1 MSSDVAGTHMESIT
15 FHLLLTKIQAVSP
28 RLPILIFQ
36 KKTQKYI
43 SACQQTCGQAPT
55 KKERNHMDTEIPIH
69 EHTLLN
75 AQLQLYWECRPFA
88 SEHFKIAF
96 AD

>member
-1 MSSDVAGTHMESIT
+1 MHIDVAGTHMESIT

-43 SACQQTCGQAPT
+43 SACKHTCGQAPT
-55 KKERNHMDTEIPIH
+55 KKERNHTDTEIPIH

-75 AQLQLYWECRPFA
+75 AQLQL
-88 SEHFKIAF
+88 
-96 AD
+96 